1 MWAQDFESRL
11 REWRQ
16 LRLDLQDKS
25 LEEQLNTINTWWSH
39 APRINHL
46 MHWNDRDNWLGP
58 WDLLAEDGYCDLASA
73 LGLAYTIILVN
84 KTANVELTK
93 AVDEFGSDCIIL
105 VVNNDYILNW
115 DLSSVISKEQHK
127 FKITE
132 TYNCR
137 ELLDKIG

>member
-1 MWAQDFESRL
+1 MWPVDFESRL

-25 LEEQLNTINTWWSH
+25 LEEQLNTINEWWSH
-39 APRINHL
+39 APRVNHL
-46 MHWNDRDNWLGP
+46 IHWHDQSNWLGP
-58 WDLLAEDGYCDLASA
+58 WDLLAEDGYCDLAIC

-84 KTANVELTK
+84 ETPDIQIAK

-115 DLSSVISKEQHK
+115 DLSSVISTEQHN
-127 FKITE
+127 FKIKE
-132 TYNCR
+132 TFDCN
-137 ELLDKIG
+137 ELLNKIG